1 MQLSMHSRLKPVS
14 KFLITLKPFAERLHT
29 TLFIMPLIYSMN
41 RPRLRINIERK
52 RIEMK

>member
-1 MQLSMHSRLKPVS
+1 MRILMHSRLMPVF

-29 TLFIMPLIYSMN
+29 TLCIVPLIYSMN
-41 RPRLRINIERK
+41 RPRLSTNIERK